1 MYSYVTVGELVA
13 YVIGWGLIVEYVIG
27 AAAGAVALSA
37 TVDSIFNFALSEMPE
52 LHFPVGGEFK

>member
-1 MYSYVTVGELVA
+1 MA